1 MIKSLIKVTVYDGKT
16 IPYEDGTFDTII
28 IIDVLHHT
36 DDPNL
41 IVAEMARVSSKYVIV
56 KDHLKSGLIS
66 YLKLCIMDYVGN
78 AHYHVRLPYNYQ
90 SKKQWETIFKNNN
103 FKIVEWHEH
112 LNLYKGLFH
121 LLFDCDLHFIT
132 YAPLVYSKEV
142 PLKKNGGPTLQP
154 CH

>member
-1 MIKSLIKVTVYDGKT
+1 MMKSLIFGIDVFVRPETNVKVTAYDGKT
-16 IPYEDGTFDTII
+16 IPYEDGDFDTII

-90 SKKQWETIFKNNN
+90 SKKTVGNNIQ
-103 FKIVEWHEH
+103 K
-112 LNLYKGLFH
+112 
-121 LLFDCDLHFIT
+121 
-132 YAPLVYSKEV
+132 
-142 PLKKNGGPTLQP
+142 
-154 CH
+154 